1 MEAKHMN
8 IPSRQTLTK
17 WRKEALIIKATTT
30 DLVQPQYKELIT
42 QVDRILIITQQLID
56 HQLLMENNQD

>member
-1 MEAKHMN
+1 MEAEQMN

-17 WRKEALIIKATTT
+17 WRKEALIIKATTALT
-30 DLVQPQYKELIT
+30 QPRAKELIT